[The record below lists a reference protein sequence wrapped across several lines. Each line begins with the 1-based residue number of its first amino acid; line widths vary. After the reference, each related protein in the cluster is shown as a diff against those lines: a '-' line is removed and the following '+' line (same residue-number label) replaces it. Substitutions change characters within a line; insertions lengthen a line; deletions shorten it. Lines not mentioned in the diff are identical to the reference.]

1 MSLILTILNPSFIIG
16 ILILI
21 PILWLFNCMNKK
33 GGVNIDNF
41 TSCLFK
47 GGVNTICKMTI
58 GQATGAKT
66 CDVATDAMSSVVSTT
81 TNFAKGFITRPVNLV
96 KNLAKGNF
104 EGVGEVL
111 YNMNPAI
118 LFPKTGLSVVYGGL
132 DKLGVPTGG
141 MRKVTGGIFNTGQ
154 KLTGGLIGRIG
165 DRSVGGVKKLI
176 GGDIGGGVTDLV
188 RSNPLVA
195 GVETLADTG
204 IGGDAVD
211 AVGSVSG
218 DAVDAIDS
226 AGGDAI
232 DAIGSAFSF

>member
-66 CDVATDAMSSVVSTT
+66 CDVATDVMSSVVSTT

-104 EGVGEVL
+104 EGAGEVL

-118 LFPKTGLSVVYGGL
+118 LSKTKHKMSI
-132 DKLGVPTGG
+132 KLNFTQNL
-141 MRKVTGGIFNTGQ
+141 KIQIFQ
-154 KLTGGLIGRIG
+154 KKTESR
-165 DRSVGGVKKLI
+165 R
-176 GGDIGGGVTDLV
+176 
-188 RSNPLVA
+188 
-195 GVETLADTG
+195 
-204 IGGDAVD
+204 
-211 AVGSVSG
+211 
-218 DAVDAIDS
+218 
-226 AGGDAI
+226 
-232 DAIGSAFSF
+232 